1 MTDTWSEK
9 TFGRSRSSAANIEKE
24 WGRERHDCFE
34 DFRVLAFACVRASS
48 DSRRLGAGHFSDYR
62 KGKTAGA
69 RAWLEHTKYTPKIN
83 SHDKQGRFIR
93 CHTTARYAYSVDG
106 KKYTLEHGFTNV
118 TPGNLESS
126 AKVIYQKKRPNRAY
140 LENISLPTEPFECFV
155 FFFLGMLFLVSGL
168 SILF

>member
-1 MTDTWSEK
+1 MIVLRI
-9 TFGRSRSSAANIEKE
+9 FGYLLL
-24 WGRERHDCFE
+24 
-34 DFRVLAFACVRASS
+34 LASGLLLIQGVWALVIS
-48 DSRRLGAGHFSDYR
+48 LDYR

-83 SHDKQGRFIR
+83 SHDKQGRFIH

-118 TPGNLESS
+118 TPGNLGSS
-126 AKVIYQKKRPNRAY
+126 AKVIYQKKRPGRAY

-155 FFFLGMLFLVSGL
+155 FFFLGMLFPVSGL